1 MSAPSRTEEKI
12 PTGRRIA
19 ALLWLTGILLVG
31 CAEREEILDGDR
43 FDPREVAA
51 ATQAA
56 AEAAEAGRPP
66 TPGEPLPRS
75 IPTRGYAVSGEA
87 QAISL
92 PAQRNNAEWTH
103 RAGTPAHQ
111 ITNPA
116 LSRNLTQVWSRPIGQ
131 AGVRRLR
138 ITADP
143 VIAGGRIF
151 TLDSAGLVSATA
163 TSGAPVWS
171 KSLVPPNERA
181 GEGSGGGLAVAGQTL
196 YVTTGYGKLHALDVT
211 TGAQRWEQSL
221 GALASG
227 APTVAGDLVYLTT
240 RNGFGWAIETA
251 TGRVRWQ
258 IEGTPTV
265 AVTQPGAA
273 PAVSGRSVYFPFGS
287 GEVTAVLRQ
296 GGLRIWATTV
306 SGQRTGRTYAT
317 VPDISGDPV
326 VLGDVVYV
334 GNAGGRTVALDAVS
348 GARIWT
354 ALEGSTGPVW
364 PVGGSVFLIS
374 DQGEL
379 VRLSGGDGS
388 VIWNAELPY
397 FQTERVRR
405 RKGVYAHFGP
415 ILAGSRLIVASSDG
429 FFREVDPASGQLLR
443 QFEIGGAATVN
454 PVVAGGTLYIVTE
467 DGQLRAFR

>member
-1 MSAPSRTEEKI
+1 MSALSRAEEKI
-12 PTGRRIA
+12 LFCRIFLSFLGLSA
-19 ALLWLTGILLVG
+19 IVLAG
-31 CAEREEILDGDR
+31 CGPREELLDGDR

-66 TPGEPLPRS
+66 TPGEPQPKR
-75 IPTRGYAVSGEA
+75 IPTRGYTVSGEA

-92 PAQRNNAEWTH
+92 PGQRSNADWTH

-116 LSRNLTQVWSRPIGQ
+116 LGNNLTQIWSRPIGQ

-151 TLDSAGLVSATA
+151 TLDAAGTVSATA
-163 TSGAPVWS
+163 TSGAAIWS

-196 YVTTGYGKLHALDVT
+196 YVTTGYGNLHALDVT
-211 TGAQRWEQSL
+211 SGAQRWEQSL

-240 RNGFGWAIETA
+240 RNGFGWAIETG
-251 TGRVRWQ
+251 TGRIRWQ

-273 PAVSGRSVYFPFGS
+273 PAVGSRSVYFPFGS

-306 SGQRTGRTYAT
+306 SGERTGRAYAT

-326 VLGDVVYV
+326 ILGDVVYV

-364 PVGGSVFLIS
+364 PAGGSVFLIS

-379 VRLSGGDGS
+379 VRLSGSDGT

-397 FQTERVRR
+397 FQAERVRR

-429 FFREVDPASGQLLR
+429 FLREVDPASGQLLR
-443 QFEIGGAATVN
+443 QTPIGGAATVN